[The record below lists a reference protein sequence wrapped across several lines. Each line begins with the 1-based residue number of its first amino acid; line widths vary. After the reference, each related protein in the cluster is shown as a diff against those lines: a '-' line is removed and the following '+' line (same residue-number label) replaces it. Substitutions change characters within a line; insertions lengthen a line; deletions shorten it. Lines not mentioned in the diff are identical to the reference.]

1 MGTLKE
7 QVLASKVAET
17 FRTGADKTQGQL
29 IQEAGYSPVSAQN
42 PKIIF
47 NQPGFREE
55 LAKLGFSLDAADQT
69 VNNLLINGKEENTR
83 LKAADMVY
91 KRLGGYAPD
100 RTLNI
105 SVKGDIKE
113 FEQFAELREKY
124 EAELLN
130 TFTHETTL
138 GPVDNGMADS
148 EPNKD

>member
-1 MGTLKE
+1 MKPKFGQQFRVKWIDAFGDSQWTDEKE
-7 QVLASKVAET
+7 LDKLI
-17 FRTGADKTQGQL
+17 ADFTK
-29 IQEAGYSPVSAQN
+29 P
-42 PKIIF
+42 
-47 NQPGFREE
+47 
-55 LAKLGFSLDAADQT
+55 ADQT